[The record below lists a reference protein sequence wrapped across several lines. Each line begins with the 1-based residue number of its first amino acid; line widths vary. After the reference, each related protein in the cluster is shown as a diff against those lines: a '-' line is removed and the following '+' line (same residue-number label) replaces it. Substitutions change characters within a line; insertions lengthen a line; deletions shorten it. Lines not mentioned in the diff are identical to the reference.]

1 MDGNNK
7 EKTISII
14 ITSAIIFLFCCFY
27 LFKFSFSYTIMF
39 IIMFVIILIMINY
52 FFNNTIYESL
62 NKVFPDTFKSILSK
76 NILPVYLIL
85 FVVLLLMYL
94 YELYYPSFI
103 NNKYYPLYIA
113 FAISLIS
120 FILYTIVN
128 KFDDLNY
135 SEYIHLFAI
144 HLILIVFIF
153 IILFSLY
160 YATINSNIVFISIGV
175 AILLS
180 FLLILYFNPEFIQN
194 LNNTFF
200 DWLYGG
206 TPTANFFMKIYDTIK
221 FEINNN
227 SSLIWLILII
237 QVILLYFFFYGN
249 DLSHNIIK
257 LLTHD
262 GRMLLNKVMYLDKKA
277 SLGKISQFRNYNEND
292 ENDEYNY
299 AISGW
304 FYLNPQYNNEN
315 YVDIFN
321 YGNNPLI
328 SYKGSDNS
336 LQISFEGLKEDGS
349 ENNSTE
355 PINIIINNFEFQKW
369 NNIVINCRSGQ
380 HIDIFINTKLVA
392 SEKIVIGKFDN
403 EKNIEIGDSD
413 LRGAA
418 CNIVY
423 YNRTLPIWSIYLS
436 YYIYS
441 SMEIPYISISKDKE
455 DKEKN
460 KNLEDRDFK
469 TESELTQERNKKLE
483 DKYNN
488 DYERNGRGNIV
499 ISDEEKLKNVPGTH
513 KVNNLLWFKFF
524 S

>member
-1 MDGNNK
+1 MTKNLKKGESPSSEFIGINK
-7 EKTISII
+7 ISN
-14 ITSAIIFLFCCFY
+14 S
-27 LFKFSFSYTIMF
+27 LFKEMCF
-39 IIMFVIILIMINY
+39 
-52 FFNNTIYESL
+52 IYEKINRKDLEYEELL
-62 NKVFPDTFKSILSK
+62 N
-76 NILPVYLIL
+76 
-85 FVVLLLMYL
+85 
-94 YELYYPSFI
+94 EC
-103 NNKYYPLYIA
+103 
-113 FAISLIS
+113 AIS
-120 FILYTIVN
+120 T
-128 KFDDLNY
+128 
-135 SEYIHLFAI
+135 
-144 HLILIVFIF
+144 
-153 IILFSLY
+153 
-160 YATINSNIVFISIGV
+160 
-175 AILLS
+175 
-180 FLLILYFNPEFIQN
+180 
-194 LNNTFF
+194 
-200 DWLYGG
+200 
-206 TPTANFFMKIYDTIK
+206 KIYIK
-221 FEINNN
+221 NLKKED
-227 SSLIWLILII
+227 
-237 QVILLYFFFYGN
+237 LLKRELN
-249 DLSHNIIK
+249 
-257 LLTHD
+257 LLD
-262 GRMLLNKVMYLDKKA
+262 D
-277 SLGKISQFRNYNEND
+277 
-292 ENDEYNY
+292 
-299 AISGW
+299 
-304 FYLNPQYNNEN
+304 NEN

-469 TESELTQERNKKLE
+469 TESELAQERNKKLE
-483 DKYNN
+483 DKYNDN
-488 DYERNGRGNIV
+488 TNYTYKGDNNKFTV
-499 ISDEEKLKNVPGTH
+499 LSDEEKLKNVPGTH

>member
-14 ITSAIIFLFCCFY
+14 ITSAIIFLFSCFY

-52 FFNNTIYESL
+52 FFNNTIYKSL
-62 NKVFPDTFKSILSK
+62 RKEFTTTFNGVLSK

-113 FAISLIS
+113 FAVSLIS

-194 LNNTFF
+194 LNNSFF

-262 GRMLLNKVMYLDKKA
+262 GRMLLNEVMYLDKKA

-292 ENDEYNY
+292 ENYEYNY

-315 YVDIFN
+315 YIDIFN

-336 LQISFEGLKEDGS
+336 LQISFNKVEDDKE
-349 ENNSTE
+349 
-355 PINIIINNFEFQKW
+355 NIIINNFEFQKW

-460 KNLEDRDFK
+460 KSLEDRDFK
-469 TESELTQERNKKLE
+469 TESELAQERNEKLE
-483 DKYNN
+483 DKYN
-488 DYERNGRGNIV
+488 DYERNERGNIV
-499 ISDEEKLKNVPGTH
+499 LSDEEKLKNVPGTH

>member
-1 MDGNNK
+1 
-7 EKTISII
+7 
-14 ITSAIIFLFCCFY
+14 
-27 LFKFSFSYTIMF
+27 
-39 IIMFVIILIMINY
+39 
-52 FFNNTIYESL
+52 
-62 NKVFPDTFKSILSK
+62 
-76 NILPVYLIL
+76 
-85 FVVLLLMYL
+85 
-94 YELYYPSFI
+94 
-103 NNKYYPLYIA
+103 
-113 FAISLIS
+113 
-120 FILYTIVN
+120 
-128 KFDDLNY
+128 
-135 SEYIHLFAI
+135 
-144 HLILIVFIF
+144 
-153 IILFSLY
+153 
-160 YATINSNIVFISIGV
+160 
-175 AILLS
+175 
-180 FLLILYFNPEFIQN
+180 
-194 LNNTFF
+194 
-200 DWLYGG
+200 
-206 TPTANFFMKIYDTIK
+206 
-221 FEINNN
+221 
-227 SSLIWLILII
+227 
-237 QVILLYFFFYGN
+237 
-249 DLSHNIIK
+249 
-257 LLTHD
+257 
-262 GRMLLNKVMYLDKKA
+262 MLLNEVMYLDKKA

-292 ENDEYNY
+292 ENYEYNY

-315 YVDIFN
+315 YIDIFN

-336 LQISFEGLKEDGS
+336 LQISFNKVEDDKE
-349 ENNSTE
+349 
-355 PINIIINNFEFQKW
+355 NIIINNFEFQKW

-460 KNLEDRDFK
+460 KSLEDRDFK
-469 TESELTQERNKKLE
+469 TESELAQERNEKLE
-483 DKYNN
+483 DKYN
-488 DYERNGRGNIV
+488 DYERNERGNIV
-499 ISDEEKLKNVPGTH
+499 LSDEEKLKNVPGTH